1 MTTTD
6 EQLSTYLD
14 GQLGTETDYK
24 QVETALSA
32 DPSTRSRLD
41 QLVWADER
49 LRQALRD
56 KYMEPVPPWLI
67 ARVWNTPWSPQPT
80 AASLPAPKPAPPVWR
95 RPWFAGGWALAA
107 TVATVAWVQLAQVPG
122 LLQQQPP
129 DAWAQQGQG
138 ILNPVV
144 LTALNAVASGVTIQ
158 GPEGPLEVVATVQTP
173 SGTHCREVAHGTAA
187 GTTHHTWACRESQGN
202 WSVVATAA
210 AHKPAPS
217 GTYAP
222 AQGAT
227 SDPPFEAVQW
237 LDAAQEQKLLQTQ
250 WHKTTP
256 ILEK

>member
-14 GQLGTETDYK
+14 GQLGTEAAYQ

-32 DPSTRSRLD
+32 DPSTRARLD

-56 KYMEPVPPWLI
+56 KYMEPVPAWLI
-67 ARVWNTPWSPQPT
+67 ARVWNTPWGPKPAVASP
-80 AASLPAPKPAPPVWR
+80 PAPKTEPPVWR

-107 TVATVAWVQLAQVPG
+107 TVATVAWVQLAQAPG
-122 LLQQQPP
+122 LLQQPTGT
-129 DAWAQQGQG
+129 WAQQGQT
-138 ILNPVV
+138 IQNPTVV
-144 LTALNAVASGVTIQ
+144 TALNAVASGVTIQ
-158 GPEGPLEVVATVQTP
+158 GPEGPLVVVGTVENTN
-173 SGTHCREVAHGTAA
+173 GTHCREVAHGTAA
-187 GTTHHTWACRESQGN
+187 GTTHHTWACRGNQGN

-210 AHKPAPS
+210 ANTPAPS

-222 AQGAT
+222 AQGAA
-227 SDPPFEAVQW
+227 SDPPFAAVQW
-237 LDAAQEQKLLQTQ
+237 LDAAQEQKLLQNQ